1 MMAATLSAQQTA
13 SDAKLDGYNGN
24 VKKVTRY
31 TYEVRTDFTGSTSQ
45 GDLLEHLETAY
56 NSKGWRKTMTYVT
69 PEADVIFR
77 SRFKHDGFG
86 LTTVEQIVDN
96 NENVIG
102 RTYYVYNADHQLIEM
117 YVEVD
122 GEPKIA
128 SASHGDRT
136 GEIGNFYE
144 NSATFKAYRW
154 AGYEK

>member
-1 MMAATLSAQQTA
+1 MNSGKFVEVPN
-13 SDAKLDGYNGN
+13 KL
-24 VKKVTRY
+24 
-31 TYEVRTDFTGSTSQ
+31 GSLKP
-45 GDLLEHLETAY
+45 GDIRISEGH
-56 NSKGWRKTMTYVT
+56 
-69 PEADVIFR
+69 
-77 SRFKHDGFG
+77 
-86 LTTVEQIVDN
+86 
-96 NENVIG
+96 
-102 RTYYVYNADHQLIEM
+102 IEM